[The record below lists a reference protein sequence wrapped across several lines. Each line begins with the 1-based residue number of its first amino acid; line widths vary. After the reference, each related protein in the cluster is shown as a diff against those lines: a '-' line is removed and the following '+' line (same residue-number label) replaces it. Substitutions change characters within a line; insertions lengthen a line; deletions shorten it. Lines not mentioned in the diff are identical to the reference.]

1 VFGPRA
7 GGPWRHVRHDRIMD
21 ERVPA
26 DGIRRH
32 REVIGRLSEETIT

>member
-1 VFGPRA
+1 
-7 GGPWRHVRHDRIMD
+7 MD